1 MALSLYL
8 HVRVGVGWGGGGGGQ
23 RAAGTRGSCPAE
35 CAMEQPADGQR
46 PRQARQT
53 TVSAARA
60 HGLRTAST
68 SACPFSTLSSSG
80 LPGRGQGANIIAPS
94 RNSGGGGGGGGV
106 VGGGRSHAHA
116 PFNEHVHRLLV
127 LGAERLAIMPRTPVL
142 DSTLA
147 ADHHLAARLALH
159 ALLRVAARPDD
170 GAEEVVARVL
180 FDGHDELAPTPLRHL
195 VAGWGGGGGV
205 ERPQAPCTRAWVE
218 GAERSATLGLSDS
231 TSAARSRS
239 SFCRLST
246 TRLFTRWP
254 FLSKMGSGDGERCS
268 TGTSPMP

>member
-1 MALSLYL
+1 
-8 HVRVGVGWGGGGGGQ
+8 
-23 RAAGTRGSCPAE
+23 
-35 CAMEQPADGQR
+35 MERPADGQP

-53 TVSAARA
+53 TISAARA

-80 LPGRGQGANIIAPS
+80 LPGEAGARGNTTPPS
-94 RNSGGGGGGGGV
+94 RSIRGGWV
-106 VGGGRSHAHA
+106 APPEAHAHA

-127 LGAERLAIMPRTPVL
+127 LGAERLAIMPRTAVL
-142 DSTLA
+142 DRALA
-147 ADHHLAARLALH
+147 TDHDLAARLPLH

-195 VAGWGGGGGV
+195 GGEGGGGGRGEGGV
-205 ERPQAPCTRAWVE
+205 ERPQAPCARARVE
-218 GAERSATLGLSDS
+218 GSERSATFGFSDS

-246 TRLFTRWP
+246 KRLFTRWP

-268 TGTSPMP
+268 TGMSPMP